1 MEYARAVGTTYLDEE
16 FPVDRVHREGFK
28 IPASDAGLA
37 LALFADIYDITGESA
52 WLEGGIALAETMLE
66 VYFPETLP
74 YGASG
79 IDWYESQMGVAYLI
93 HGLAR
98 VALLSLHRTCP
109 LAPNY
114 TAR

>member
-1 MEYARAVGTTYLDEE
+1 MRNFRVNR
-16 FPVDRVHREGFK
+16 VDTEAFK
-28 IPASDAGLA
+28 IPASDAGLV
-37 LALFADIYDITGESA
+37 LELFADLYDITGESV
-52 WLEGGIALAETMLE
+52 WLDGGIELASTVLE

-79 IDWYESQMGVAYLI
+79 IDWYESQTGAAYLI